1 MATTMRYHQSPRIMS
16 LHQVCS
22 RDANKTLESDGPN
35 KGGKSKYVEHKKLMR
50 EKKRKGEGK
59 REKRE
64 KRVRGREMMMKM
76 MLMMM
81 KIFYQARKDIDKI
94 ANPLNFFFLRV
105 CP

>member
-1 MATTMRYHQSPRIMS
+1 
-16 LHQVCS
+16 
-22 RDANKTLESDGPN
+22 
-35 KGGKSKYVEHKKLMR
+35 MR

-94 ANPLNFFFLRV
+94 ANPLNFFFYESV
-105 CP
+105 PDDIQHSTHK